1 LRGEILIVDDSLTVR
16 MDLADALRAAGMGA
30 TPVASLAEARGALAG
45 RRFGLVIL
53 DVMLPD
59 GDGVQLLEEIRAA
72 GPNADAPVMFL
83 SSEAEVKDRVRGLA
97 RGANDYVGKPYDTE
111 YVVARA
117 RELLRVETD
126 GLAPEATI
134 LVIDDSPT
142 YREEVRGWLEARGY
156 RVAIAGSG
164 EEGLRVAAVLRPS
177 AIVVD
182 GVLPGIDG
190 RTVIR
195 HLRLDPALRRT
206 PCVLLTGSG
215 DATDEIL
222 AFEAGA
228 DAYVR
233 KDEPED
239 VVLAR
244 LAAATRGARERETLS
259 PASLLGPRKV
269 LGVDR
274 DARFLKGLAAA
285 LGGQGYE
292 LVTATTTD
300 AALQLLAVQP
310 MDCVILELGLPGGD
324 TESACERIKS
334 APAIRNTPVIAV
346 APLDD
351 RETMIRALESGADD
365 CVPRSTGLEAIKAR
379 VVAQIRRR
387 QMEEETRRIREQ
399 QLLTELAS
407 AEARAARQLADVRA
421 QLIAEVEAR
430 NNELEAFSY
439 SVSHDLRAPL
449 RSIDGF
455 SAALEEYGDRLD
467 ERGRDALRR
476 VRAATR
482 RMGQLIEDLLHLS
495 KVVRAEL
502 RRTRI
507 DLSLLARAV
516 AAELVRADPSRQ
528 VEVVI
533 QPGLVMEGDEG
544 LVRIVLENLFGNAFK
559 FTARVPSAR
568 IELGYSAGERAF
580 YLRDNGV
587 GFDMAYAGRLF
598 SAFQRLHRES
608 EYPGTGIGLATV
620 QRIIQRHGGKIWAQS
635 EVGQGTTFFWTLAL
649 RAASD
654 VPNGENR

>member
-30 TPVASLAEARGALAG
+30 TPVASLAEARRALSG
-45 RRFGLVIL
+45 QRFGLVIL
-53 DVMLPD
+53 DVMLAD

-72 GPNADAPVMFL
+72 GPNAD
-83 SSEAEVKDRVRGLA
+83 
-97 RGANDYVGKPYDTE
+97 
-111 YVVARA
+111 
-117 RELLRVETD
+117 
-126 GLAPEATI
+126 
-134 LVIDDSPT
+134 
-142 YREEVRGWLEARGY
+142 
-156 RVAIAGSG
+156 
-164 EEGLRVAAVLRPS
+164 
-177 AIVVD
+177 
-182 GVLPGIDG
+182 
-190 RTVIR
+190 
-195 HLRLDPALRRT
+195 
-206 PCVLLTGSG
+206 
-215 DATDEIL
+215 
-222 AFEAGA
+222 
-228 DAYVR
+228 
-233 KDEPED
+233 
-239 VVLAR
+239 
-244 LAAATRGARERETLS
+244 
-259 PASLLGPRKV
+259 
-269 LGVDR
+269 
-274 DARFLKGLAAA
+274 
-285 LGGQGYE
+285 
-292 LVTATTTD
+292 
-300 AALQLLAVQP
+300 
-310 MDCVILELGLPGGD
+310 
-324 TESACERIKS
+324 
-334 APAIRNTPVIAV
+334 TPVIAV

-365 CVPRSTGLEAIKAR
+365 CVPRSAGLEAIKAR

-407 AEARAARQLADVRA
+407 AEDRAARQLADVRA
-421 QLIAEVEAR
+421 QLIGEVEAR
-430 NNELEAFSY
+430 NDELEAFGY

-455 SAALEEYGDRLD
+455 SAVLEEYGDRLD

-482 RMGQLIEDLLHLS
+482 RMGQLIEDLLQLS

-507 DLSLLARAV
+507 DLSLLARTV
-516 AAELVRADPSRQ
+516 AAEVARADPSRQ

-533 QPGLVMEGDEG
+533 QPGLVTEGDEG

-620 QRIIQRHGGKIWAQS
+620 QRIIQRHGGKIWARS
-635 EVGQGTTFFWTLAL
+635 EVGQGTTFFWTLPA
-649 RAASD
+649 RAGSD
-654 VPNGENR
+654 VPNRENR